1 MIKKSLVIL
10 AMLLLSSIIPIV
22 AMGEGQANQL
32 YYIYTTSPQ
41 YSIVPGSQ
49 FVQPLNSSQSL
60 YIAVLLNLTNFTSL
74 QTY

>member
-10 AMLLLSSIIPIV
+10 AMLLLSSVIPIV

-32 YYIYTTSPQ
+32 YYYIYTTSPK
-41 YSIVPGSQ
+41 YSIIPGSQ

-60 YIAVLLNLTNFTSL
+60 YIAVLLDLTNF
-74 QTY
+74 